1 MHRNVKKLKMNSMDK
16 DVLSGSFLESALLIK
31 NCIESIKSIKR
42 WSENIKKDYEMKIE
56 RIHFNQLVEW
66 KFEKRTKTLYHST
79 GKFFRIEGIRVKTN
93 FYSIKEWDQPII
105 VQPEIGILGII
116 TKKFNG
122 VRYFLMQAKIEPGNI
137 NSVQLSPTVQA
148 TRSNYTRVHLGEEPK
163 FLEYFINK
171 SKSKILIDRLQSEQG
186 ARFLKKRNRNMIVEI
201 DDDIKVP
208 NDFCWMTLGQIKE
221 LLKIDNFVNMDSRSV
236 ISCIQFIDLEIRQM
250 INQIV
255 LHDSSSINIC
265 SYELTGFNKD
275 IFCSYTEKQRA
286 VNSKNDLINWFTE
299 MKANYNC
306 SIKKIP
312 LDDTKNWEI
321 KSDEIKHISNSFF
334 SIIAVSVKAKNRE
347 VSKWTQPLI
356 WQKSIGLVGFL
367 CKKINGVLHFLI
379 RAKVE
384 SGYFDILE
392 MSPTVTTSDINYRIS
407 KNNSPHFVNYFIE
420 PISDKVHYSV
430 LLSEEGGR
438 FFNYQNKYMIV
449 EIDYSESPKIPENY
463 IWMTLGQLMDF
474 IQYDNYVS
482 IEVRTLFS
490 LMNFR

>member
-1 MHRNVKKLKMNSMDK
+1 MNLIDK
-16 DVLSGSFLESALLIK
+16 DAFSGSFLESALFIK
-31 NCIESIKSIKR
+31 NCMVSINSIKR
-42 WSENIKKDYEMKIE
+42 WTENIKKDYEMKIE
-56 RIHFNQLVEW
+56 RIHFNQLVKW
-66 KFEKRTKTLYHST
+66 RFEKRTKTLYHSS

-93 FYSIKEWDQPII
+93 FYSIEEWDQPII
-105 VQPEIGILGII
+105 VQPEIGILGIL
-116 TKKFNG
+116 TKRFNG

-148 TRSNYTRVHLGEEPK
+148 TRSNYTRVHMGKQPK

-186 ARFLKKRNRNMIVEI
+186 ARFFKKRNRNMIVEI

-236 ISCIQFIDLEIRQM
+236 ISCIQFIDPEIRHM

-255 LHDSSSINIC
+255 LNDSISINIS
-265 SYELTGFNKD
+265 SYEIAGFNKD
-275 IFCSYTEKQRA
+275 IFCSYNERHKA
-286 VNSKNDLINWFTE
+286 LNSKNDLINWFTE
-299 MKANYNC
+299 MKVIYDC
-306 SIKKIP
+306 IIKKIP
-312 LDDTKNWEI
+312 LGETKNWEI
-321 KSDEIKHISNSFF
+321 KSDEIKHKSDSFF
-334 SIIAVSVKAKNRE
+334 SVIAVSVNAKNRE

-392 MSPTVTTSDINYRIS
+392 MSPTVTTSDINNTIS
-407 KNNSPHFVNYFIE
+407 KNSSSHFTNYFID
-420 PISDKVHYSV
+420 PIPHKVHYSV

-449 EIDYSESPKIPENY
+449 EIDSSENPKLPKNY
-463 IWMTLGQLMDF
+463 IWMTLGQLVDF

-482 IEVRTLFS
+482 VELRTLFS
-490 LMNFR
+490 LVNFR